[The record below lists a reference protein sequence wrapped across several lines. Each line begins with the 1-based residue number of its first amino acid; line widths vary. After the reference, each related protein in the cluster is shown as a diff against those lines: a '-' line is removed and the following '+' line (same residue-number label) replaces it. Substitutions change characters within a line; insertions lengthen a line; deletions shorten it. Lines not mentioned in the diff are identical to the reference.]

1 MSNAKGQDMDG
12 GSPDQD
18 TRYQQAAA
26 QFGPALERL
35 ARAYERDADL
45 ARDLLQDIHLALWRS
60 LDTFDGRCGLRTW
73 VFRVAHNTGASH
85 ALRQR
90 QSRLAAPAASLDELA
105 ETPALADTPE
115 QAADRRRTL
124 DRLYDLIRRLKAP
137 DRQVILLYLEG
148 EDAAAIGEVTG
159 LSPGTVATKIHR
171 AKAVLARH
179 FQPEQPHKGGQP

>member
-1 MSNAKGQDMDG
+1 MDG
-12 GSPDQD
+12 GQQSQD
-18 TRYQQAAA
+18 RRYQQAAD

-35 ARAYERDADL
+35 ARAYERDTDL

-60 LDTFDGRCGLRTW
+60 LGGFDGRASLRTW

-90 QSRLAAPAASLDELA
+90 RSRLAAPPTSLDELV
-105 ETPALADTPE
+105 ETPAPADTPE
-115 QAADRRRTL
+115 QAADRRQTL

-137 DRQVILLYLEG
+137 DQQVMLLYLEG

-179 FQPEQPHKGGQP
+179 FQPEHPHKGGQP